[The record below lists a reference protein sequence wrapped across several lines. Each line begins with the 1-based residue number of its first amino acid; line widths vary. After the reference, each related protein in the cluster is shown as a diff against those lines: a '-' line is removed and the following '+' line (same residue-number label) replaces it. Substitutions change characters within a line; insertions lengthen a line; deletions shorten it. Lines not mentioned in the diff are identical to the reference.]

1 MADAGRGLR
10 LRGGIPV
17 PPVPIIPMN
26 RSRPL
31 LTFLVGAA
39 AVVVLAAGIRASA
52 GVLNPILMA
61 GFLALLLQPFVKR
74 LRGWGVAGGAAVT
87 LVVLALVLSGLALVG
102 FVGVSLRQVA
112 LEIPGYSAR
121 LEAIAATVTRMAQAR
136 GIDAAGYVQTALRG
150 PQLGR
155 AVLNLTASVAGA
167 FGNMVLTLFIFA
179 FMLGGLWEMERR
191 ASLRARDH
199 SRLAAQFMEFSDTLR
214 GYMGVRAVLGLAA
227 ALLDYLVLLVL
238 GVEHA
243 LLWGVLSFLLSFVPN
258 IGFTLSMLPPM
269 LLALLAGGWVD
280 AVIVFVAYQVIN
292 TVIDNVIGPRFV
304 GKQMNISA
312 LVSFLSVIFWAWLL
326 GPTGAILAVPLTVLV
341 RDLAESAGDP
351 APGPLIVTEPDVAAQ
366 DSRVLTS

>member
-1 MADAGRGLR
+1 MHKKML
-10 LRGGIPV
+10 P
-17 PPVPIIPMN
+17 
-26 RSRPL
+26 
-31 LTFLVGAA
+31 FLVGAA
-39 AVVVLAAGIRASA
+39 AVVVLTAGIRASA

-61 GFLALLLQPFVKR
+61 GFLALLLQPFVRR
-74 LRGWGVAGGAAVT
+74 LRQFGVAGGAAVG
-87 LVVLALVLSGLALVG
+87 LVVFALVIFGLTLVG

-112 LEIPGYSAR
+112 LEIPGYTAQ
-121 LEAIAATVTRMAQAR
+121 LESLSTSLTTMLEAR
-136 GIDAAGYVQTALRG
+136 GIDAAAYVQSALRG

-155 AVLNLTASVAGA
+155 TVLNLTGAVASA

-179 FMLGGLWEMERR
+179 FMLGGMWEMERR

-199 SRLAAQFMEFSDTLR
+199 SPLAAQFLAFSDTLR
-214 GYMGVRAVLGLAA
+214 GYMGVRAVLGLVA
-227 ALLDYLVLLVL
+227 ALLDYVVLLAL

-269 LLALLAGGWVD
+269 LLALLGGGWVD
-280 AVIVFVAYQVIN
+280 ALIVFVAYQVIN

-312 LVSFLSVIFWAWLL
+312 LVSFLSVIFWTWLL

-341 RDLAESAGDP
+341 RELAESAGDP
-351 APGPLIVTEPDVAAQ
+351 APTQLIVTEEV
-366 DSRVLTS
+366 

>member
-1 MADAGRGLR
+1 MSKT
-10 LRGGIPV
+10 
-17 PPVPIIPMN
+17 
-26 RSRPL
+26 RSL
-31 LTFLVGAA
+31 LPFLVGAA
-39 AVVVLAAGIRASA
+39 AVVVLTAGIRASA

-61 GFLALLLQPFVKR
+61 GFLALLLQPLVKR
-74 LRGWGVAGGAAVT
+74 LQRLGVAGGAAVA
-87 LVVLALVLSGLALVG
+87 LVVFALILTGLVLVG

-112 LEIPGYSAR
+112 LEIPGYSER
-121 LEAIAATVTRMAQAR
+121 LEAISASVTRMAQAR
-136 GIDAAGYVQTALRG
+136 GFDAAGYVQSALRG

-155 AVLNLTASVAGA
+155 TLLNLTGAVASA

-179 FMLGGLWEMERR
+179 FMLGGMWEMERR

-199 SRLAAQFMEFSDTLR
+199 SPLAAVFMEFSDTLR
-214 GYMGVRAVLGLAA
+214 GYTGVRAVLGLAA
-227 ALLDYLVLLVL
+227 ALLDYLVLLAL

-269 LLALLAGGWVD
+269 LLALLEGGWVN
-280 AVIVFVAYQVIN
+280 AIIVFVAYQVIN

-312 LVSFLSVIFWAWLL
+312 LVSFLSVIFWTWLL

-351 APGPLIVTEPDVAAQ
+351 APSPLIVTEPELGEIVTP
-366 DSRVLTS
+366 DSRILT